1 MFDFFSATLL
11 IFFRHELLPI
21 NNDLF
26 QISLSFINPM
36 RSFSPI
42 IFSALCVFLFS
53 CENDTKVINDLSRNR
68 TSVEE
73 AKDVVSYMSQEG
85 MMRAKLT
92 SPLMLRVQS
101 DTQYVEFPK
110 TLHVDFYDSSKK
122 IESWLDAHYGKYFES
137 LSKVYLKDSVVVINT
152 KGDTLRSPDLWWD
165 QNTKMFYTDKL
176 ARYYTKDKQIFG
188 GKGLEA
194 TQDLKS
200 VTFKQT
206 TGIIHNVSE
215 NGVPDDDK

>member
-1 MFDFFSATLL
+1 MKAFPF
-11 IFFRHELLPI
+11 I
-21 NNDLF
+21 LF
-26 QISLSFINPM
+26 V
-36 RSFSPI
+36 
-42 IFSALCVFLFS
+42 AGCVFIYS

-73 AKDVVSYMSQEG
+73 AKDIVSYMSQQG
-85 MMRAKLT
+85 VMRAKLT
-92 SPLMLRVQS
+92 APIMLRVQS

-110 TLHVDFYDSSKK
+110 TLHVDFYDSSIK
-122 IESWLDAHYGKYFES
+122 IESWLDARYGKYFES
-137 LSKVYLKDSVVVINT
+137 LSKVYLRDSVIVINT
-152 KGDTLRSPDLWWD
+152 KGDTLKSPDLWWD

-206 TGIIHNVSE
+206 TGTLQVSE
-215 NGVPDDDK
+215 SGVPNDDK